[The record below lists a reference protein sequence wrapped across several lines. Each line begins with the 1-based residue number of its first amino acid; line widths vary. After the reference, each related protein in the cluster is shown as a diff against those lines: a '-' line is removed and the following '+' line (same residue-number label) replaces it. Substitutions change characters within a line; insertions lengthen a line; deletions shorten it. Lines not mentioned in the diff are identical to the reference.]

1 MTATLSILFADA
13 TEKADGQLSLHAEYP
28 VKFFAFFS
36 CRDVTGQRF
45 LETDAESIT
54 KMTC

>member
-1 MTATLSILFADA
+1 MTATFSILFADA
-13 TEKADGQLSLHAEYP
+13 TEKADGLLSLHGEYP

>member
-1 MTATLSILFADA
+1 MTATFSILFADA
-13 TEKADGQLSLHAEYP
+13 TEKADGLLSLHGEYP

-54 KMTC
+54 KMTG